1 VFYPQR
7 TSSFFSKESS
17 SAQRNLHEGSLGKR
31 DFRSSFSEVFLSKKK
46 LFLQKGWFLYN
57 ETLSF
62 QRKGSFLFGMKHFFF
77 LKKKK
82 GSGTRFYYCKGLHI
96 MKIPIIVVNVKAYA
110 EGTGKNALEIA
121 KIMEK
126 VSKDTGVNMVI
137 AVQATD
143 IRMIAGD
150 VGIPVF
156 AQHMDAI
163 KYGSNTGWIL
173 PESIKEAGA
182 SGVLLN
188 HSEHPMNMKD
198 ISEGIKRARELGLE
212 TIVCANNIDVTMA
225 AAALS
230 PDFVAI
236 EPPELIGG
244 DISVTEA
251 EPEII
256 EGAVREVREI
266 SPDVKV
272 LCGAGV
278 KRGKDVEKAIELG
291 SAGVLLA
298 SGVVKVRD
306 KERVLREMALAIEK
320 K

>member
-1 VFYPQR
+1 MKKLHEKFFDLIESNEKLKNVKIFRQR
-7 TSSFFSKESS
+7 FSKW
-17 SAQRNLHEGSLGKR
+17 
-31 DFRSSFSEVFLSKKK
+31 
-46 LFLQKGWFLYN
+46 LFLYD

-62 QRKGSFLFGMKHFFF
+62 QRKGSFLFGMKHFFLF
-77 LKKKK
+77 EKEKRVRGQDFIITK
-82 GSGTRFYYCKGLHI
+82 RLHI
-96 MKIPIIVVNVKAYA
+96 MKTPAIVVNVKTYK
-110 EGTGKNALEIA
+110 EGTGKHALEIA
-121 KIMEK
+121 KVMER
-126 VSKDTGVNMVI
+126 VNEDTGVSMVI
-137 AVQATD
+137 AVQAAD
-143 IRMIAGD
+143 IRTVAD
-150 VGIPVF
+150 SVKIPVF

-163 KYGSNTGWIL
+163 KYGSHTGWIL

-182 SGVLLN
+182 GGVLLN

-198 ISEGIKRARELGLE
+198 ISRGIQIARELELE
-212 TIVCANNIDVTMA
+212 TIVCTNNIDVTMA

-251 EPEII
+251 EPDII
-256 EGAVREVREI
+256 RGAVRKVKEI
-266 SPDVKV
+266 NPDVKV

-298 SGVVKVRD
+298 SGVVKVDD
-306 KERVLREMALAIEK
+306 KEGVLREMASVIEK

>member
-1 VFYPQR
+1 
-7 TSSFFSKESS
+7 
-17 SAQRNLHEGSLGKR
+17 
-31 DFRSSFSEVFLSKKK
+31 
-46 LFLQKGWFLYN
+46 
-57 ETLSF
+57 
-62 QRKGSFLFGMKHFFF
+62 MK
-77 LKKKK
+77 
-82 GSGTRFYYCKGLHI
+82 T
-96 MKIPIIVVNVKAYA
+96 PAIVVNVKTYK
-110 EGTGKNALEIA
+110 EGTGKHALEIA
-121 KIMEK
+121 KVMERA
-126 VSKDTGVNMVI
+126 SEDTGVSMII
-137 AVQATD
+137 AVQAAD
-143 IRMIAGD
+143 IRTVAD
-150 VGIPVF
+150 SVKIPVF

-163 KYGSNTGWIL
+163 KYGSHTGWIL

-182 SGVLLN
+182 GGVLLN

-198 ISEGIKRARELGLE
+198 ISRGIQIARELELE
-212 TIVCANNIDVTMA
+212 TIVCTNNIDVTMA

-251 EPEII
+251 EPDII
-256 EGAVREVREI
+256 RGAVRKVKEI
-266 SPDVKV
+266 NPDVKV

-298 SGVVKVRD
+298 SGVVKVDD
-306 KERVLREMALAIEK
+306 KEGVLREMASVIEK